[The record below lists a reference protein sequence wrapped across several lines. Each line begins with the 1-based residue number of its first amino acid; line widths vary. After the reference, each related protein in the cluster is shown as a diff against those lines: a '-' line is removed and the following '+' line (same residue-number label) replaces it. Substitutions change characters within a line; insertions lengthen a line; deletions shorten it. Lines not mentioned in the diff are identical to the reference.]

1 MKSPRNAIGPRIRKL
16 RYKLKL
22 SQPELAARC
31 QLIGRNIGRD
41 TVAKIEDQRRWIG
54 DFEIVGLAL
63 ALGIKPEMLLP
74 SKEEALRLCR
84 TSKRLLD

>member
-1 MKSPRNAIGPRIRKL
+1 MKSPSNAIGPRLRKL

-31 QLIGRNIGRD
+31 QLIGWNIGRD